1 MIVSVL
7 EVRSMAVR
15 PVYEVKES
23 IPFFSCVNVEF
34 EWNGGFARSQKQKN
48 IRALHDNY
56 QRRHDNK
63 RVLEISSKSMQEGG
77 EALSAFFLPK
87 YVPALEK
94 SVPVEC
100 VFQSGK
106 TFLNG
111 GPYKDLLNVTP
122 REAKKD
128 ERLKSSGRLTG
139 FMFEGKVYPL
149 IPKTIFYDYIYIN
162 ALLENEELAKIALQY
177 DAFTDIEFN
186 PEKSINCQAKACA
199 TFVALS
205 KLGLVN
211 RVREFDSFLAL
222 YGVEKKIPEKE
233 NTVVERVEKEE
244 IKVKPGYI
252 ICHKKYGE
260 GVVLNIEGTI
270 LTVNFPEVGEK
281 KLGLNWC
288 VMNCEIKK

>member
-1 MIVSVL
+1 
-7 EVRSMAVR
+7 MAVR

-233 NTVVERVEKEE
+233 NTVVERAEKEE